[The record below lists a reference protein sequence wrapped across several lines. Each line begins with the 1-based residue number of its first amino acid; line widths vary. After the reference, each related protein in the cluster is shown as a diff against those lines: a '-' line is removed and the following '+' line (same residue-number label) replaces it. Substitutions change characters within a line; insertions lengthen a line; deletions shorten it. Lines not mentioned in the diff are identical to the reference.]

1 MNSQNTVTALSK
13 RNLWEEWILFKKN
26 DSTNP
31 TLQLKKQGATFK
43 NEQFSEFT
51 YRPNPMSPP
60 SMQEFYEAV
69 INGIM
74 KRHQMGLYKGDYVYF
89 HELQTCLHEFIR
101 ILNLRSDILIEVFQ
115 SITTLNLS
123 KEQFPNIV
131 LPCTACGMFI
141 YINYH
146 CKKCLSSFYCDKTCK
161 KNHKGKHDVDCPN
174 KILII
179 PSILYALQIEIHCG
193 GDLGDDVQI
202 FCEYEKRISLKYRGI
217 KLMNNI
223 FKALLKNI
231 WMKKNYAISEDKETI
246 SIVLKFNNKNK
257 KENGEE
263 ESEILSLYDT
273 TIQGEEDL
281 YLKMPVVQELRV
293 VFLNEGAILQDIIK
307 ETYELYTHYIHV
319 YYFPG

>member
-1 MNSQNTVTALSK
+1 
-13 RNLWEEWILFKKN
+13 
-26 DSTNP
+26 
-31 TLQLKKQGATFK
+31 
-43 NEQFSEFT
+43 
-51 YRPNPMSPP
+51 
-60 SMQEFYEAV
+60 
-69 INGIM
+69 
-74 KRHQMGLYKGDYVYF
+74 
-89 HELQTCLHEFIR
+89 
-101 ILNLRSDILIEVFQ
+101 
-115 SITTLNLS
+115 
-123 KEQFPNIV
+123 
-131 LPCTACGMFI
+131 
-141 YINYH
+141 
-146 CKKCLSSFYCDKTCK
+146 
-161 KNHKGKHDVDCPN
+161 
-174 KILII
+174 
-179 PSILYALQIEIHCG
+179 
-193 GDLGDDVQI
+193 
-202 FCEYEKRISLKYRGI
+202 
-217 KLMNNI
+217 MNNI